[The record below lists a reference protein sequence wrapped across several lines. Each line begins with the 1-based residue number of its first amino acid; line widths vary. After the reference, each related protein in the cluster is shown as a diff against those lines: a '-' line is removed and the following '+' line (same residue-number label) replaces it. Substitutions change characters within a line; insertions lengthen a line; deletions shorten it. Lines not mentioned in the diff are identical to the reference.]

1 MAKRPKKSR
10 SILDDVD
17 QRRADNEQM
26 AAMLGGSRPRAGRAM
41 ITERE
46 ARAIRS
52 KGGAKNLSRSDRQR
66 LYEKTKKASDERR
79 RRGY

>member
-1 MAKRPKKSR
+1 MAKRPRR
-10 SILDDVD
+10 SIMDDVD
-17 QRRADNEQM
+17 QRRADTEEV
-26 AAMLGGSRPRAGRAM
+26 AALLGGGKGTRTGRAS

-52 KGGAKNLSRSDRQR
+52 KGGAKNLSRTDRDR
-66 LYEKTKKASDERR
+66 LYAKTKKASDERR